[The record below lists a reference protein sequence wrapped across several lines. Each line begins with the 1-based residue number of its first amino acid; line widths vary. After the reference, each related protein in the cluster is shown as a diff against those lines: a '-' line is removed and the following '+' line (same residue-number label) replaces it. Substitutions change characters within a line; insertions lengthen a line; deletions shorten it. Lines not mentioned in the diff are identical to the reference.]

1 MPTMKDVAKLA
12 KVSVATVSNYLNN
25 TKPVKPE
32 TRIKIQEAIEKLNFL
47 PNASARNL
55 KIKSSNEIAVILPN
69 LNDAYYID
77 IFKGIEKVFQSSNY
91 FVNVAFSDEIPDKE
105 ILLINNFLKKN
116 VSGAIIITCQPENT
130 EFFNQSFIQRNIPL
144 VIIDRQIKDLE
155 TNFICFDNSSAIKK
169 IVKSLIENNYKRI
182 GLIVGPEEYYCESEC
197 INGYKNAYLEHNL
210 EIDNELILHTNLSK
224 EDAFRVGISMIQSR
238 EPDAIITSS
247 ESIAKGIIEA
257 AHLRRIKV
265 PEDMLIIT
273 LNQEYWNKQGRYPG
287 IIGTARPAM
296 DMGEQASILLRKNI
310 YSPVLFEK
318 QKIVMKDKIL
328 SEDYDILHKYRVN
341 FSAAKKK
348 SEISVLMLECNLA
361 NAIKNLLPYFIDQTG
376 IDVKIRTLHQQYL
389 LDKIISDYENNNP
402 SSDVYMFDIPWLSFI
417 ASNGYM
423 ADISDFINSPE
434 FNKDIYLPGC
444 LKYFSEFEGKYY
456 GVPFI
461 YAPQLLYYRKDLFN
475 NKKLGEE
482 FEKRYKTKLK
492 PPRTWLEFNAVAEFF
507 TRAYNPDSPV
517 EYGTSVAAAYFE
529 LLAPELLIRLWAYG
543 GEIFNK
549 ENKVVITSQ
558 KNIKAFTNFFNT
570 LNFVNPDFLNY
581 NIERTVYDFYTG
593 KTAMLISYA
602 SYISEINNRFKS
614 KIVGKIGYET
624 IPGKSPVLGGWS
636 LGVSPHSKKRE
647 EALTFINWACG
658 KDICVYCTILEG
670 QSPIV
675 DLYKNDDLQ
684 KLYPWL
690 TLLLDIYDSCNVR
703 LGPYKQGGK
712 VIPQDRIEYLMCKPI
727 YSAIEKKHSLEEALE
742 IAQKDLK
749 ELFESYGYAQ

>member
-1 MPTMKDVAKLA
+1 MATMKDVAKLA

-32 TRIKIQEAIEKLNFL
+32 TRARIEEAIEKLNFM

-55 KIKSSNEIAVILPN
+55 KVKSSNEIAVILPN

-116 VSGAIIITCQPENT
+116 VSGAIIITCQPENAD
-130 EFFNQSFIQRNIPL
+130 FFNQSFIQRNIPL

-155 TNFICFDNSSAIKK
+155 TNFICFDNFSTIKK
-169 IVKSLIENNYKRI
+169 IVESLIQNNYKCI
-182 GLIVGPEEYYCESEC
+182 GLIVGPKEYYCESEC
-197 INGYKNAYLEHNL
+197 INGYKSALLQHNL
-210 EIDNELILHTNLSK
+210 EIDDELILHTNLSK

-238 EPDAIITSS
+238 EPDVIVTSS

-257 AHLRRIKV
+257 AYLRRIKV

-287 IIGTARPAM
+287 VIGTARPAI

-310 YSPVLFEK
+310 NSPVLFEK

-328 SEDYDILHKYRVN
+328 SDDFDFSNKFRVN
-341 FSAAKKK
+341 YSTVKKK
-348 SEISVLMLECNLA
+348 SEISVLMLECTLA

-389 LDKIISDYENNNP
+389 LDKIISDFENDNP
-402 SSDVYMFDIPWLSFI
+402 SDVYMFDIPWLPYI

-423 ADISDFINSPE
+423 ADISEFINSPE

-482 FEKRYKTKLK
+482 FEKRYKTKLR

-517 EYGTSVAAAYFE
+517 EYGTSVATAYFE

-549 ENKVVITSQ
+549 ENKVVIASQ

-581 NIERTVYDFYTG
+581 NIEKTVYDFYTG

-602 SYISEINNRFKS
+602 SYISVINNRFKS

-636 LGVSPHSKKRE
+636 LGVSPHSKKTE

-703 LGPYKQGGK
+703 VGPYKQGGK
-712 VIPQDRIEYLMCKPI
+712 VIPQDRIEYLMCRPI
-727 YSAIEKKHSLEEALE
+727 YQAIEKRLTLEAALE
-742 IAQKDLK
+742 TAQKDLK
-749 ELFESYGYAQ
+749 ELFESYGYVQ